1 MTRKGHRRGQSRLVS
16 GTATQLGRAGGRGWV
31 CVTGVAC
38 VRVQGR
44 GPGPGL
50 GLGAY
55 YYPDPADVLG
65 WIPGIAD
72 VVEQHV
78 IVLSTELPRIEA
90 KNVVIDGWS
99 QPADTLA
106 PSGKA
111 GVPRIRLDGTAV
123 PG

>member
-1 MTRKGHRRGQSRLVS
+1 M
-16 GTATQLGRAGGRGWV
+16 

-72 VVEQHV
+72 VVVSYSVEQGAVVASGNRHDGIRV
-78 IVLSTELPRIEA
+78 TGTRAVVVNTRAEVGGTPAPRAEWDCYLVG
-90 KNVVIDGWS
+90 KRN
-99 QPADTLA
+99 ADLDLA
-106 PSGKA
+106 LRP
-111 GVPRIRLDGTAV
+111 PL
-123 PG
+123 